1 MLKKSIYSI
10 VQELGGTG
18 AVADLCHV
26 SSQAVSQWIAKKK
39 IPQARLLF
47 LQLLKPEV
55 FAEEEEQ
62 EQDAA

>member
-1 MLKKSIYSI
+1 MLKKSISSI
-10 VQELGGTG
+10 VKELGGTG

-47 LQLLKPEV
+47 LQLLKPEL
-55 FAEEEEQ
+55 FEEEEQ
-62 EQDAA
+62 EQEAA

>member
-1 MLKKSIYSI
+1 MSKKSISSI

-26 SSQAVSQWIAKKK
+26 SSQAVSQWIAKEK

-55 FAEEEEQ
+55 FEEEEQ
-62 EQDAA
+62 EQEAA